1 MVAVLGFATVLNG
14 RTVDDIK
21 NQINQIKLDSEYIY
35 AEGTGS
41 DKNEAYNLAL
51 DELAIVANEIRISK
65 GENEITSSDLIPI
78 LKELSYKRGE
88 REAVFLYVEEKEVVS
103 LNHSSHGNFV
113 SHQNTESTPGVV
125 PTPANQP
132 SSTVSNQE
140 NSVTLP
146 NEITQRL
153 CSQDNWIEIKG
164 FLSEYKHSGKIK
176 ETGACKSPSEVP
188 EDAYEILIDEFNGI
202 LAVLSPKNQLQRI
215 NFKTNRADSEANYPN
230 CKVIVW
236 YK

>member
-88 REAVFLYVEEKEVVS
+88 REIYRI
-103 LNHSSHGNFV
+103 
-113 SHQNTESTPGVV
+113 T
-125 PTPANQP
+125 
-132 SSTVSNQE
+132 
-140 NSVTLP
+140 TL
-146 NEITQRL
+146 
-153 CSQDNWIEIKG
+153 
-164 FLSEYKHSGKIK
+164 
-176 ETGACKSPSEVP
+176 
-188 EDAYEILIDEFNGI
+188 
-202 LAVLSPKNQLQRI
+202 
-215 NFKTNRADSEANYPN
+215 
-230 CKVIVW
+230 
-236 YK
+236 